1 MDLFEHARAQD
12 PSGKPFAEV
21 VRPNAL
27 ADFLGQDHTVGEG
40 TILRT
45 AIENDRL
52 GSLVLWGPPGSG
64 KTTLARLVAR
74 KTRSHFEPF
83 SAVLGGVAEIRKI
96 IKAARDR
103 RAYQGQGTIL
113 FIDEIHR
120 FNKAQ
125 QDALLPHLE
134 DGTVILIGATTENPS
149 FELNHALL
157 SRARVFVLAA
167 LTEGALVGVL
177 DRAWVHPERMA
188 RWPDAERTDEAL
200 DTLAKLADGDARRAL
215 NALETAL
222 NQGQL
227 IDAQLIQAVLDRKI
241 LVYDRAGDQHYQV
254 ISAFIKAMRAGD
266 PDAAAYYLQR
276 MVEAGED
283 PLFILRRMVIFAS
296 EDIGH
301 ADPRAL
307 TVVTAAVNSFRFI
320 GLPEGMYPLMQAATY
335 LACAPKSDTV
345 KRAIKAAKAAVSTHG
360 NAPVPTRYR
369 NASTALQKELGYGEG
384 YQYPHHQ
391 QGHIVS
397 ESALP
402 DVLAGTRLFEPTNQ
416 GEEAALSERLRRWG
430 RGPDDA

>member
-12 PSGKPFAEV
+12 PNGKPFAEV
-21 VRPNAL
+21 VRPNLL
-27 ADFLGQDHTVGEG
+27 ADFLGQDHTVGQG

-74 KTRSHFEPF
+74 TTRSHFEPF

-96 IKAARDR
+96 IKSARDR

-157 SRARVFVLAA
+157 SRARVFVLKA
-167 LTEGALVGVL
+167 LTEDALSGVL
-177 DRAWVHPERMA
+177 ARAWQHPERMA
-188 RWPDAERTDEAL
+188 RWPDAQRTDDVL
-200 DTLAKLADGDARRAL
+200 DLLAKLADGDARRAL

-222 NQGQL
+222 NQGKM
-227 IDAQLIQAVLDRKI
+227 IDSALIQAVMDRKI

-254 ISAFIKAMRAGD
+254 VSAFIKAMRASD

-276 MVEAGED
+276 MVDAGED

-307 TVVTAAVNSFRFI
+307 VVATAAVDSFRFI

-345 KRAIKAAKAAVSTHG
+345 KRTIGAAKAAVSDHG

-369 NASTALQKELGYGEG
+369 NAATGLQKELGYGEG
-384 YQYPHHQ
+384 YQYPHHH
-391 QGHIVS
+391 QGHIVT

-402 DVLAGTRLFEPTNQ
+402 DVLAGRRLFEPTTQ
-416 GEEAALSERLRRWG
+416 GEEAELSERLRLWG
-430 RGPDDA
+430 RGPGDA